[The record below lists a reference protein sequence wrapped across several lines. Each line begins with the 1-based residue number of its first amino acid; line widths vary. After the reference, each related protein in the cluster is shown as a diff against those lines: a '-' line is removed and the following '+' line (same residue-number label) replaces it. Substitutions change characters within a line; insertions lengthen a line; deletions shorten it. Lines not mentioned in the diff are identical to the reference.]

1 MPKTKRERVADVT
14 ESKDKET
21 TGTPAPLSGL
31 AVPEAVGQSCKTK
44 SPFDVYF
51 EALKKCVEGALGY
64 IVVRGIR
71 DDDEDDNDDEEHSDE
86 EDSTE
91 KYSDEQMNMTRVVLV
106 TKSREKFM
114 EKTDKFAT
122 CGQAGSGCMMFNTH
136 SGNVIISGIPKEI
149 LKILKN

>member
-1 MPKTKRERVADVT
+1 MVLVSANNDGFCLFVVDVT
-14 ESKDKET
+14 NDIMCSWID
-21 TGTPAPLSGL
+21 L
-31 AVPEAVGQSCKTK
+31 
-44 SPFDVYF
+44 FDVYF

-71 DDDEDDNDDEEHSDE
+71 DDDDDDNDDEEHSDE

-149 LKILKN
+149 LKILKNWMRLLSVLMDFLH